1 MRSAIAGSDPAA
13 PAPRYALVMIQELA
27 DQDYHFDPADPR
39 APSMEQWNRMTL
51 AERAR
56 VVAMLPSE
64 VPLELVPPEGDPHW
78 AAKVDARRT
87 LEAFF
92 HRIGRKIYLSSELA
106 VFYPSEPTFA
116 PDVLAVAEVD
126 PHPRTKWVVAD
137 EGKGLDLVIEVHFA
151 GHASKDYVANVERY
165 ARLGIRE
172 YFVFDCK
179 RLRLHGHRLPD
190 ARARTYQPLV
200 PQKAMFASEVLG
212 LELAIDGSKLRFLY
226 GGAAVPEAEEMIDR
240 LESMLAT
247 VTAHREDA
255 ERLAQ
260 AEADRASMLELRL
273 TEMERKLAE
282 AQAEI
287 ERLKH
292 RG

>member
-1 MRSAIAGSDPAA
+1 
-13 PAPRYALVMIQELA
+13 MIQRLA

-39 APSMEQWNRMTL
+39 APSLEQWDRMTP

-64 VPLELVPPEGDPHW
+64 VPLELVPPEGDSHW
-78 AAKVDARRT
+78 AAKVDTRRT
-87 LEAFF
+87 LDAFF

-116 PDVLAVAEVD
+116 PDVLAVADVE

-151 GHASKDYVANVERY
+151 GLASKDYVANVERY

-190 ARARTYQPLV
+190 ARARAYQPLL
-200 PQKAMFASEVLG
+200 PQKGMLTSEVLG
-212 LELAIDGSKLRFLY
+212 LELAIDDSKLRFFY

-247 VTAHREDA
+247 VTAHKEDA
-255 ERLAQ
+255 EHLAQ

-287 ERLKH
+287 ERFK
-292 RG
+292 RGG